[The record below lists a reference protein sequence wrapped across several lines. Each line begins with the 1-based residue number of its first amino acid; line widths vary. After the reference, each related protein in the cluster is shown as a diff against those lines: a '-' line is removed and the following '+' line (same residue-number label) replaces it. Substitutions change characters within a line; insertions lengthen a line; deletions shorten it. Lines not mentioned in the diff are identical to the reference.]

1 MDMVLRRIKYALED
15 VWDKVAKF
23 FCTVAFFLLSV
34 LAVFAVLS
42 PIIVPIVVGYA
53 VFVAVSSGLDPIVKG
68 IIFAVYSFGL
78 FIYGGYL
85 GLRGCNDVKK
95 EVRDGLDMCEKK
107 VLSILDDAKRC
118 RSARSSIENKVY
130 DFMTC
135 VDAVKKKL

>member
-1 MDMVLRRIKYALED
+1 MALRRIKYALED
-15 VWDKVAKF
+15 VWDKVAEF
-23 FCTVAFFLLSV
+23 FCTVAFFLLFV

-42 PIIVPIVVGYA
+42 PIIVTIVVGYA

-118 RSARSSIENKVY
+118 RSARSSIESKVY

-135 VDAVKKKL
+135 VDAIRRKV